1 MHVVMVSGICMRQ
14 VMGSIW
20 SLENIWMK
28 MKSAI
33 SAVSFRFLQI
43 MKVKAKTVQC

>member
-1 MHVVMVSGICMRQ
+1 MKQ

-20 SLENIWMK
+20 SLQNTWMK
-28 MKSAI
+28 MKSAT

-43 MKVKAKTVQC
+43 MKVKVKTVQC